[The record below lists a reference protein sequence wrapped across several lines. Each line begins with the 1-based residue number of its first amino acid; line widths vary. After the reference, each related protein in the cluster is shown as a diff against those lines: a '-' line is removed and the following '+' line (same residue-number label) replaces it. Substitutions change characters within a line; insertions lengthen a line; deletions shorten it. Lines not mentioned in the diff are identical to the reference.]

1 MMTETMKT
9 FKSISILLVASVISM
24 AVLSCS
30 KYESPLS
37 GKTVADLKVES
48 SFSTQI
54 VSVEGIDLTG
64 FTATSSESWCDV
76 SAGVNGISVAV
87 KTNDTYDDRQATV
100 TVTDTE
106 DGTFLTF
113 RVIQKQKDAIKFG
126 DRYEIPEEG
135 GQFKIEVE
143 SNISYSVEIPED
155 CDWLTHVS
163 STRGLSTSEIVLNA
177 SKNKSGDD
185 RKTKIKLVNSESGTT
200 AEAEIVQILKP
211 YLTIEEK
218 TCSIKKDGG
227 VIEVVIETNADY
239 TLTCNENW
247 VTIGDKE
254 EVEGEDNKYIQKFVV
269 SKYIPIIY
277 YNVGSA
283 RYANVMVSVETSRR
297 SLYEIIQIEQKVGL
311 YINNYNVEIK
321 AGEQFQLKLVNF
333 TDQKVEW
340 SSSNTSIVTVDSS
353 GKIKGISEGKA
364 DISVKTSDGEYT
376 DTIGVTIKGK
386 VEETINNDDEGNKQE
401 EQKPKSDISVYMT
414 SYSGSNV
421 GGDSQESV
429 SLSLYNS
436 LSESITINSISAYSS
451 NKSLSVTTLSSSTVS
466 GGSYYNFSISNTGSS
481 FLQMG
486 AWTVEITYTKSSNG
500 QRITKKFYKKAY
512 SFGTNMALS
521 SD

>member
-1 MMTETMKT
+1 MTETMKT
-9 FKSISILLVASVISM
+9 FKSIITLLMASVISM

-37 GKTVADLKVES
+37 GQTVADLKVES
-48 SFSTQI
+48 SFSTQT
-54 VSVEGIDLTG
+54 VSIGGANLTG
-64 FTATSSESWCDV
+64 FTVSSSESWCTV
-76 SAGVNGISVAV
+76 SAGEYGIFVIAE
-87 KTNDTYDDRQATV
+87 KNDSYDDRQATV

-106 DGTFLTF
+106 DGTILTF
-113 RVIQKQKDAIKFG
+113 RVIQKQKDGIKLG

-143 SNISYSVEIPED
+143 SNINYSVEIPSD

-163 STRGLSTSEIVLNA
+163 STRGLSSSEIVLNA

-185 RKTKIKLVNSESGTT
+185 RSTKIKLVNSEKGTT

-218 TCSIKKDGG
+218 SYSIKKEGG
-227 VIEVVIETNADY
+227 EIEVVIETNADY
-239 TLTCNENW
+239 TLTNIENW
-247 VTIGDKE
+247 VAIGDKK
-254 EVEGEDNKYIQKFVV
+254 EVEGEDNKYIQTFII
-269 SKYIPIIY
+269 SKYKPVYY
-277 YNVGSA
+277 YNVGST

-297 SLYEIIQIEQKVGL
+297 SLYDIIQIEQKVGL

-333 TDQKVEW
+333 TGQKVEW
-340 SSSNTSIVTVDSS
+340 SSSNTSIVTVDNS
-353 GKIKGISEGKA
+353 GKIKGISEGEA
-364 DISVKTSDGEYT
+364 DISVKTSDGDYT
-376 DTIGVTIKGK
+376 DTISVTIKGK
-386 VEETINNDDEGNKQE
+386 LEEKIDNGNDENNQE

-421 GGDSQESV
+421 GGFSQESV

-436 LSESITINSISAYSS
+436 LSENITINSISAYSS
-451 NKSLSVTTLSSSTVS
+451 NMNLSVTTTSSSIVS
-466 GGSYYNFSISNTGSS
+466 GGSYYYFSISNTGSS

-486 AWTVEITYTKSSNG
+486 AWTVEITYTKSSSG